1 MARELSPYVEIERSA
16 WADLADD
23 VPQPLTEDDVQRL
36 KGLGEELDIDEVRQ
50 GYLPR
55 SLAPAPRS
63 SPSPTARRIS
73 GECTTRLRA

>member
-50 GYLPR
+50 VYLPLTELI
-55 SLAPAPRS
+55 SLRVRAATRRR
-63 SPSPTARRIS
+63 PS
-73 GECTTRLRA
+73 TRT

>member
-36 KGLGEELDIDEVRQ
+36 KGLGEELDIDEGLEDGDLWADFGEAV
-50 GYLPR
+50 
-55 SLAPAPRS
+55 AVWPARMQVG
-63 SPSPTARRIS
+63 R
-73 GECTTRLRA
+73 